1 MERFEDVYKE
11 SDDFHNDQEDM
22 FPAYIDG
29 VDTTCAPYC
38 PSSARRIFKAL
49 TMSNVQA
56 SDHILD
62 MGSGDG
68 RVCAAAVSDF
78 NAARAIG
85 IETEEHL
92 IEKSWQLAKR
102 VIPQD
107 KLDRLQFIQGD
118 FLAPALASTIRDPRL
133 TVIFLYLLPEFNHLY
148 KDFLIEHY
156 ERGTRIVS
164 LTFDL
169 KDIQELELQARDE
182 LEGIFIYQKN
192 KQ

>member
-1 MERFEDVYKE
+1 MERFQDVYKE
-11 SDDFHNDQEDM
+11 SDDFHDDQEDM

-38 PSSARRIFKAL
+38 PSSAHRIIRAL
-49 TMSNVQA
+49 SMVNVQPC
-56 SDHILD
+56 DHIMD

-68 RVCAAAVSDF
+68 RVCAAAVGEF

-85 IETEEHL
+85 IETEDYL
-92 IEKSWQLAKR
+92 IEKSWELAR
-102 VIPQD
+102 RIIPQD
-107 KLDRLQFIQGD
+107 KLDRLEFIQGD
-118 FLAPALASTIRDPRL
+118 FLAPSLTSTIKDPRL

-164 LTFDL
+164 FTFDL
-169 KDIQELELQARDE
+169 KDIQELQLQQRDE
-182 LEGIFIYQKN
+182 LEGIFIYQKL

>member
-1 MERFEDVYKE
+1 MEAFEKVYNQ
-11 SDDFHNDQEDM
+11 SDDFHDDQEDM

-38 PSSARRIFKAL
+38 PSSASRIFKAL
-49 TMSNVQA
+49 RMANAQP
-56 SDHILD
+56 SDYVLD

-68 RVCAAAVSDF
+68 RVCAAAISEFDV
-78 NAARAIG
+78 ARAVG
-85 IETEEHL
+85 VETEEHL
-92 IEKSWQLAKR
+92 IEKSWQLARR

-107 KLDRLQFIQGD
+107 KLDRLSFIQGD
-118 FLAPALASTIRDPRL
+118 FLATELKSTIRDPRL

-148 KDFLIEHY
+148 KDLLIEHF

-169 KDIQELELQARDE
+169 KDIQELTLQARDE
-182 LEGIFIYQKN
+182 LEGIFIYQKSY
-192 KQ
+192 Q